1 MIRSTYA
8 GRRVLVTGHT
18 GFKGS
23 WLALWLKH
31 LGAEVCGYALAPDT
45 EPALYTLA
53 RVDHGIDSVYADVR
67 DPATLRATL
76 ERFQPEIV
84 FHLAAQSLVRASYRN
99 PVDTYATNVM
109 GTVHLLDALRGI
121 DSVRAAVVVT
131 SDKCYRNGDG
141 DMPRA
146 GFTET
151 APLGG
156 ADPYSSSK
164 AATELVTEAWR
175 HSFFPPDRIADHGVA
190 LASARAGNVIGGGDW
205 AEDRLVP
212 DMIRA
217 FATGQPVAIRNP
229 YAVRPWQHVL
239 DPLWG
244 YLLLAA
250 RMLHNGQ
257 DYARGWN
264 FGPDAEDAL
273 TVAELATTFSGI
285 WGGGARWQTEPDATL
300 LPEAFTLRLDCRA
313 ARARLGWQPVLGLP
327 GTLSETAEWYRAW
340 AHGRDARQLCLEAIA
355 RHEVAIAPLANPPGN
370 PIP

>member
-1 MIRSTYA
+1 MLELIRATYA

-53 RVDHGIDSVYADVR
+53 RVGHDIDSVYADVR
-67 DPATLRATL
+67 DPATLQATL
-76 ERFQPEIV
+76 ARFRPEIV
-84 FHLAAQSLVRASYRN
+84 FHLAAQSLVRASYRH

-121 DSVRAAVVVT
+121 DSVRAVVVVT

-164 AATELVTEAWR
+164 AATELVTESWR
-175 HSFFPPDRIADHGVA
+175 HSFFPPSRHAEHGVA

-250 RMLHNGQ
+250 RMMENGQ

-273 TVAELATTFSGI
+273 TVAQLADTFTGI
-285 WGGGARWQTEPDATL
+285 WGGGARWQAEPEATI
-300 LPEAFTLRLDCRA
+300 LPEAFVLRLDCTA
-313 ARARLGWQPVLGLP
+313 ARTRLGWQPVLRLP
-327 GTLSETAEWYRAW
+327 GTLSETAEWYRGW
-340 AHGRDARQLCLEAIA
+340 SHGRDARQLCLQAIA
-355 RHEVAIAPLANPPGN
+355 RHEVAIAPLGN